1 MKSVEG
7 EDLLWGADAITRFVN
22 ELSATKRTRKQV
34 YNLIAKKHL
43 PARHIGSQLLASKKK
58 IRDHLEGLL
67 DGAIAQREPRAPAPL
82 SRPRRT
88 DRARRAR

>member
-67 DGAIAQREPRAPAPL
+67 DGAIAPRDPREPAPL

-88 DRARRAR
+88 ARARRAR

>member
-1 MKSVEG
+1 MTSVER

-67 DGAIAQREPRAPAPL
+67 DGAISPRELRAPAPL
-82 SRPRRT
+82 SQPRST
-88 DRARRAR
+88 DGARRAR